1 MTLARLMLLL
11 ALLQLPPAGFP
22 PAAVGAASSPAA
34 GPRRV
39 TEGAL
44 FWKTG
49 EQQTAAPLLATN
61 VEIRVTGMVARAR
74 VHQEFTNPGAEWAEG
89 VYVFPLPDDAAVD
102 HLQMR
107 VGDRIIEGVIRE
119 REAVQ
124 AVYAQA
130 PPHGQRTRLVEPE

>member
-1 MTLARLMLLL
+1 
-11 ALLQLPPAGFP
+11 PAGFP

-34 GPRRV
+34 TPRRG

-44 FWKTG
+44 FLEAG
-49 EQQTAAPLLATN
+49 EQTTAAAVLAPKQ
-61 VEIRVTGMVARAR
+61 EIRVTGMVARAR
-74 VHQEFTNPGAEWAEG
+74 VHQEFTNPGPEWAEG

-107 VGDRIIEGVIRE
+107 VGDRIIEGMIRE
-119 REAVQ
+119 REAAK

-130 PPHGQRTRLVEPE
+130 RKQGQRAGLVEQERPNVFT